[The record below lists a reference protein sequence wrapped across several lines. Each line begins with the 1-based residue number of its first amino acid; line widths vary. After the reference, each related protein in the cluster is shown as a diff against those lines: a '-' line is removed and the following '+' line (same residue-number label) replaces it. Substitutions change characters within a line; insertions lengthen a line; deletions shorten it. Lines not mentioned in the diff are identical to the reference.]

1 MTWGEPFDIPEQKVF
16 LSVVD
21 MAGTLC
27 CELRADTHFVSPVDM
42 VGLLRRI
49 ESVLV
54 NAALREG
61 DGGEGATTAAAAPG
75 VVR

>member
-1 MTWGEPFDIPEQKVF
+1 
-16 LSVVD
+16 
-21 MAGTLC
+21 
-27 CELRADTHFVSPVDM
+27 M

-61 DGGEGATTAAAAPG
+61 DGVEGGTTAAAAPG

>member
-1 MTWGEPFDIPEQKVF
+1 
-16 LSVVD
+16 
-21 MAGTLC
+21 
-27 CELRADTHFVSPVDM
+27 M

-61 DGGEGATTAAAAPG
+61 DGGEGGTRAILRSAACPDIAEAES
-75 VVR
+75 R